1 MIKKILKVC
10 LVGKT
15 NAGKSTFI
23 NQVVKIYKEIED
35 FKRLSRN
42 LNPLI

>member
-23 NQVVKIYKEIED
+23 NQVVKIYKKIRV
-35 FKRLSRN
+35 FKRLSKN
-42 LNPLI
+42 LNPSI